1 MNENE
6 AKALFRQ
13 AADVYKD
20 GDYKDALKIFDR
32 LDAAFP
38 KNVRIM
44 YPRARCFAKLGRLTE
59 AVALC
64 EVLIKNY
71 GHESAAELKAQLQP
85 GMPANTAMPFEFE
98 DTAFDPLDITVDEK
112 LASAFERPPA
122 PARTTN
128 VPSPKVIGAVVGGIA
143 VVLLLVYAVF
153 GSKDVSPTDTVA
165 SSSTPSVV
173 DAPAATT
180 DAMAPIDTSVAP
192 ELVRIERHDSTD
204 GVTVNASIEFGV
216 WTNCGSYEAFLEN
229 YAACK
234 PAAIRF
240 MAMGTIIMEYRIL
253 GERDGACA
261 IEVTAVQMP
270 MYESWN
276 STSMICPCDTSID
289 FVTLTEQL
297 SIMGILDGTL
307 ACDGPLFDAMKQ
319 SMDKYQQP

>member
-13 AADVYKD
+13 AADIYKD

-38 KNVRIM
+38 NNVRVM
-44 YPRARCFAKLGRLTE
+44 YPRARCFAKLGRIDE

-64 EVLIKNY
+64 DVLITRY
-71 GHESAAELKAQLQP
+71 RHESAAELKAQLQP
-85 GMPANTAMPFEFE
+85 GKPANVAAPFDFE
-98 DTAFDPLDITVDEK
+98 DTAFDPLDISVDEK
-112 LASAFERPPA
+112 LASAFERPPT
-122 PARTTN
+122 PARKTN
-128 VPSPKVIGAVVGGIA
+128 VPSPKVIGAVVGG
-143 VVLLLVYAVF
+143 VVIVLIGVYGVF
-153 GSKDVSPTDTVA
+153 GGQDTPSSDSVA
-165 SSSTPSVV
+165 SSTTSADV
-173 DAPAATT
+173 DVPAPTT
-180 DAMAPIDTSVAP
+180 DTMAPIDTSVPP

-216 WTNCGSYEAFLEN
+216 WTNCGSYDAFLEN
-229 YAACK
+229 YAACT

-240 MAMGTIIMEYRIL
+240 MAMGTIIMEFRIL

-270 MYESWN
+270 MYESW
-276 STSMICPCDTSID
+276 SGTSMICPCDTSMD
-289 FVTLTEQL
+289 FIALTEHLGIQ
-297 SIMGILDGTL
+297 GILDGTL

-319 SMDKYQQP
+319 SMSKYQQP